1 MQDISNALAEV
12 MKKKRCSLLL
22 AFIVVSDGIY
32 LQQSKS
38 GKKSSGRLRDTRNIH
53 IDR

>member
-1 MQDISNALAEV
+1 MQDISNALTEV
-12 MKKKRCSLLL
+12 MKKKKCSSLL

-38 GKKSSGRLRDTRNIH
+38 SKESSGRLRNKRNIH
-53 IDR
+53 TDR